1 MAIAYP
7 APNRW
12 TNETITD
19 AGHDIWVEDGIWR
32 STDDVAVQAIID
44 SHDPL
49 PQAQVEAERMVKM
62 TADRARSRYADPAKS
77 EIYRRKEREATDYL
91 AAVAASG
98 GAELADTSA
107 YPFLVVEQTAR
118 GLATVSD
125 AAHWILYVRDQ
136 WVQVMVAIE
145 QIARPAVEAARAGT
159 DWQTVMAD
167 ARAAVAQ
174 LDAV

>member
-1 MAIAYP
+1 MAITYP
-7 APNRW
+7 TPNQW
-12 TNETITD
+12 TNEAITA
-19 AGHDIWVEDGIWR
+19 AGHDIWVEDGVWR
-32 STDDVAVQAIID
+32 STDGVAVQAIID

-49 PQAQVEAERMVKM
+49 PQAQAEAERMVKLA
-62 TADRARSRYADPAKS
+62 ADRARSRYADPAKS
-77 EIYRRKEREATDYL
+77 EIYRRKEQEATDYL
-91 AAVAASG
+91 AAVAANG

-107 YPFLVVEQTAR
+107 YPFLVVEQAAR

-125 AAHWILYVRDQ
+125 AATWILSVRDQ
-136 WVQVMVAIE
+136 WIQVMVAIE

-167 ARAAVAQ
+167 ARTAAAQ